1 MTQKALP
8 EDLRDLSALAS
19 EIAPRYELT
28 DQQRFAASGDLETA
42 AALLEDPGEDDA
54 TRENS
59 YALVV
64 ERIRSALDILLE
76 DTLEVSDDA
85 R

>member
-1 MTQKALP
+1 MTLKALP
-8 EDLRDLSALAS
+8 EDLRNLSALAC
-19 EIAPRYELT
+19 EIAPRFELSE
-28 DQQRFAASGDLETA
+28 QQRYAASGDLETA

-54 TRENS
+54 TRENT

-64 ERIRSALDILLE
+64 ERIRSALDILVE
-76 DTLEVSDDA
+76 DTEEVADDA